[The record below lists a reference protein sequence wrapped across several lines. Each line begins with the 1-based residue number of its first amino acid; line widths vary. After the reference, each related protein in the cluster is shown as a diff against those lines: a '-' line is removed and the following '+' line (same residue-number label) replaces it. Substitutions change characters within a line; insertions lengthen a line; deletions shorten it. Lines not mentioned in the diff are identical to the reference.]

1 MKIHINKQSQAPV
14 REQLREQI
22 IYLLGTGK
30 LPVGSTLPSVRE
42 LARQLKV
49 HHNTVSHVYADLV
62 REGWLITRRGSRVV
76 AVQQAGN
83 ASQDEGKPASLDDV
97 IDRMVQFAQE
107 RGYPLQ
113 QLATRVRER
122 LLAEPPDHLLIVEPE
137 AEMGILMRE
146 EIRRTIGQS
155 PAGCTVARLQ
165 QDPGMAI
172 GAVLLSPVYL
182 VDGLEC
188 IPSKDRRIIPLTYTS
203 GDRHL
208 DLVRS
213 LRQPSAVGLL
223 SVSPAI
229 LKTASGLLSPLI
241 GTRHSF
247 HPLLLEPATGNG
259 EDGRPSVRHYTAQDY
274 PAGPGVRSFAAA
286 DRKPN
291 TGTAIAAKDGRQAET
306 EELPLR
312 STADLGAID
321 LLFCDSMTYAAV
333 KHPRRIMYRLLS
345 DESLRDIASAAE
357 SLVLRATTERK
368 RPAHKMQRFG
378 LAETG
383 DDGPGSVS

>member
-1 MKIHINKQSQAPV
+1 MKIHINKQSESPA

-62 REGWLITRRGSRVV
+62 REGWLVNRRGSRVV
-76 AVQQAGN
+76 AVQQAGGVGED
-83 ASQDEGKPASLDDV
+83 AGKPASLDEM
-97 IDRMVQFAQE
+97 IDRMVRFAQE

-113 QLATRVRER
+113 RLATRVRER

-146 EIRRTIGQS
+146 EVRRTIGQA
-155 PAGCTVARLQ
+155 PAGCTVARVQ

-208 DLVRS
+208 DMVRS

-241 GTRHSF
+241 GTHHSF

-259 EDGRPSVRHYTAQDY
+259 EDGRPWVRHYAVQDY

-286 DRKPN
+286 DKKPN
-291 TGTAIAAKDGRQAET
+291 AGTAITAKDAGQAGT
-306 EELPLR
+306 QELPLR

-321 LLFCDSMTYAAV
+321 LLFCDSVAYAAV

-345 DESLRDIASAAE
+345 DESLRDITSAAE

-368 RPAHKMQRFG
+368 KKPREARVRR
-378 LAETG
+378 TI
-383 DDGPGSVS
+383 

>member
-1 MKIHINKQSQAPV
+1 MESEYALTREMKIHINKQSEVPV

-30 LPVGSTLPSVRE
+30 LLVGHTLPSVRE
-42 LARQLKV
+42 LARQVKV

-76 AVQQAGN
+76 AVQQAGGVGED
-83 ASQDEGKPASLDDV
+83 AGKPANLDDA
-97 IDRMVQFAQE
+97 IDRVVRFAQE
-107 RGYPLQ
+107 RGHSLQ
-113 QLATRVRER
+113 QLATRIRER

-137 AEMGILMRE
+137 AEMGVLMRE
-146 EIRRTIGQS
+146 EIRRAIGQA
-155 PAGCTVARLQ
+155 PAGCTVASLQ

-182 VDGLEC
+182 ADGLDC

-208 DLVRS
+208 DMVRS
-213 LRQPSAVGLL
+213 LRQPSAVGLV

-229 LKTASGLLSPLI
+229 LKTASGYLAPVI
-241 GTRHSF
+241 GARHSL
-247 HPLLLEPATGNG
+247 HSYLMEPATENG
-259 EDGRPSVRHYTAQDY
+259 ADGRPSVRHYAVQNY

-286 DRKPN
+286 DKKQHA
-291 TGTAIAAKDGRQAET
+291 GTAITAKDGRQAGT
-306 EELPLR
+306 EELLLR
-312 STADLGAID
+312 STADLGGID
-321 LLFCDSMTYAAV
+321 LLFCDSIAYAAV

-345 DESLRDIASAAE
+345 DKSLLDVASAAE
-357 SLVLRATTERK
+357 SLVLRATNGKKEEANDARL
-368 RPAHKMQRFG
+368 RDVDA
-378 LAETG
+378 
-383 DDGPGSVS
+383 

>member
-1 MKIHINKQSQAPV
+1 MKIHINKQSEAPV

-30 LPVGSTLPSVRE
+30 LPVGSILPSVRE

-76 AVQQAGN
+76 AVQQAGS
-83 ASQDEGKPASLDDV
+83 AGEDEGKPASLDDV
-97 IDRMVQFAQE
+97 IDRMVRFAQE
-107 RGYPLQ
+107 RAYPLQ

-146 EIRRTIGQS
+146 EIRRTTGQS

-182 VDGLEC
+182 VDGLDC
-188 IPSKDRRIIPLTYTS
+188 IPAKDRRIIPLTYTS

-208 DLVRS
+208 DMVHS

-223 SVSPAI
+223 SLSPAI

-247 HPLLLEPATGNG
+247 HPFLMEPATGNG
-259 EDGRPSVRHYTAQDY
+259 EAGRPSVRHYASQDY

-286 DRKPN
+286 DKKPN
-291 TGTAIAAKDGRQAET
+291 AGTAITAKDSRQAGT

-321 LLFCDSMTYAAV
+321 LLFCDSVTYAAV

-357 SLVLRATTERK
+357 SLVLRATTARK
-368 RPAHKMQRFG
+368 KRRMTRG
-378 LAETG
+378 
-383 DDGPGSVS
+383 